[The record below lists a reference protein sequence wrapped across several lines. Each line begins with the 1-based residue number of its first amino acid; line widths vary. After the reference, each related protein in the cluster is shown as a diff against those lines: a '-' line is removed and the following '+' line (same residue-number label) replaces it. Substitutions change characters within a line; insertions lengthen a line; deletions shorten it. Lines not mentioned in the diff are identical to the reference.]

1 MDSFLGKANN
11 LAGKAIAKAG
21 SAQEK
26 VLQDYMPVLV
36 GLLQEKAGPALL
48 DILSDSSR
56 LSPLAASVYQALP
69 LPVRLVVKEQSFV
82 DWLLSHR
89 DSVVEVV
96 RAKIATPEAELL
108 PEALVI
114 DQTEALDEE
123 SAD

>member
-1 MDSFLGKANN
+1 MDSFLGKTGN

-21 SAQEK
+21 SAREK
-26 VLQDYMPVLV
+26 VLQDYMPLLV

-56 LSPLAASVYQALP
+56 LAPLAASVYQALP

-82 DWLLSHR
+82 DWLRSHR
-89 DSVVEVV
+89 DAVVEIV
-96 RAKIATPEAELL
+96 RAKIATPDAELL
-108 PEALVI
+108 PEGVVI
-114 DQTEALDEE
+114 DQAEASDEE